1 MERRRFLTLGGLAH
15 ASAPFASLVRA
26 QTYGSPI
33 DPTAAKLDAAIQLQR
48 KSMAPSLPQAATPA
62 VVLAS

>member
-15 ASAPFASLVRA
+15 ASAPLASLVRA

-33 DPTAAKLDAAIQLQR
+33 DPTAAKLDAAT
-48 KSMAPSLPQAATPA
+48 AP
-62 VVLAS
+62 VLDPTTCPK